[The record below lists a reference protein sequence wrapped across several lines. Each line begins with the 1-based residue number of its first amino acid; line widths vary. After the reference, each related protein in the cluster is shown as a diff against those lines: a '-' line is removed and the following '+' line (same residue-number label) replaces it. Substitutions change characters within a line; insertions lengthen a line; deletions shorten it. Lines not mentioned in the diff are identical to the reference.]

1 MNIFGKSLLEF
12 NNTDTLNLFQG
23 LKTNTLKTK
32 QILIS
37 TKSGRNDNNLL
48 KVNLKILFSVAVVIF
63 LFSGTDNFS
72 QKKEEVRISPK
83 AAVMQTVGFT
93 NVTID
98 YSRPGVKGRTI
109 WGGLVPYNVV
119 WRAGANEA
127 TKITFTSDVK
137 INGKK
142 LKAGSYGFFTIPT
155 TKNWTIIFNKVAD
168 QWGAFEYNDVED
180 ALRVEVT
187 PEKENNCWQEWLAYS
202 ITKTSDNTAVVRLEW
217 EKLKVPFTI
226 EVDI

>member
-1 MNIFGKSLLEF
+1 MNIFGKFLTAKTILLA
-12 NNTDTLNLFQG
+12 LL
-23 LKTNTLKTK
+23 
-32 QILIS
+32 LI
-37 TKSGRNDNNLL
+37 G
-48 KVNLKILFSVAVVIF
+48 IF
-63 LFSGTDNFS
+63 PIESYS

-83 AAVMQTVGFT
+83 AGVEQTVGFT
-93 NVTID
+93 KITID

-109 WGGLVPYNVV
+109 WGALVPYNVV

-127 TKITFTSDVK
+127 TKITFSTDVK

-155 TKNWTIIFNKVAD
+155 AKNWTIIFNKVAD

-187 PEKENNCWQEWLAYS
+187 PEKDDSCWQEWLAYTF
-202 ITKTSDNTAVVRLEW
+202 TKTSDNTAVMRLEW
-217 EKLKVPFTI
+217 EKLKVPFTV
-226 EVDI
+226 EVKI